1 MTIKLWFALFATF
14 LAFQSIAKAE
24 TVYTTVFNVF
34 ESAKTE
40 RILVLSGVDGRIY
53 KTAKNE
59 ANLKLMK
66 SLVGR
71 IVRLDYNVN
80 GKEAVITKIQVANP
94 SEVDPRTMDLN
105 RFQYNQLR
113 EFAPTDLQ
121 TVEKATEIFDNML
134 NDGDK
139 GRSQCFKRAHMWA
152 FDMWSKLNIQSE
164 KLFIFYTKR
173 YAILEDFEWW
183 FHVAPMVTV
192 AGEEYVMDGTFMQ
205 KPITVKEWKDYFI
218 KSDKITCPVIEKYQ
232 DFENNQWNRLCY
244 LMKVPMY
251 YFSPLNIEGRDKQ
264 GTERN
269 QWVLEELQDARR
281 AFKNWEENYE
291 GYDNGKKTTKF

>member
-1 MTIKLWFALFATF
+1 MAIKLWLALFASF

-34 ESAKTE
+34 ESTMTE

-53 KTAKNE
+53 KTVKNE
-59 ANLKLMK
+59 ANLNRMK
-66 SLVGR
+66 SMVGR
-71 IVRLDYNVN
+71 IVRLDYNIN
-80 GKEAVITKIQVANP
+80 GKEAVITNIQLANP
-94 SEVDPRTMDLN
+94 NEVDARTMDLN

-121 TVEKATEIFDNML
+121 TVEKATEIFDKML

-152 FDMWSKLNIQSE
+152 FDMWSKLNISSE

-218 KSDKITCPVIEKYQ
+218 KSDKITCPVVDKYQ

-251 YFSPLNIEGRDKQ
+251 YFSPLNIENRDKQ

-269 QWVLEELQDARR
+269 HWMLDELQDARR